1 MMIFVTGAS
10 GLLGSHLLIEL
21 LSRGEE
27 IKALKRTSSKLD
39 TVKSIFHFYLGDK
52 SETEFNKISWIDG
65 DVLDINSLIEGI
77 SGCNKVYHCA
87 AMVSFVKKDFKKM
100 MKVNKTGTANVVNVC
115 IDSPIEQLV
124 YVSSTAAIGRDGSK
138 EFYTEDNKWVS
149 NPDNS
154 NYAVTKYSAEN
165 EVWRGVEEGL
175 NAIIVNPCVILGPGN
190 WNESSLSIFKVV
202 KKGLRFYTPGL
213 NAFVDVRD
221 VAYAMVELSDNKIEN
236 QRFLVT
242 SENVFFKDLFEKIAK
257 AFDVKAPSIKVKPW
271 LAGLAWRIEG
281 FLHFLFGKKQNIT
294 KETAGSSMKITKYS
308 SQKLKDAIGIEFYS
322 IDDSVENAANY
333 FKINN

>member
-27 IKALKRTSSKLD
+27 IKALKRTNSKLD

-65 DVLDINSLIEGI
+65 DLLDITSLIEGI

-221 VAYAMVELSDNKIEN
+221 VAYAMAELSDNKIEN
-236 QRFLVT
+236 QRFLVI
-242 SENVFFKDLFEKIAK
+242 SENVFFKDLFEK
-257 AFDVKAPSIKVKPW
+257 
-271 LAGLAWRIEG
+271 
-281 FLHFLFGKKQNIT
+281 
-294 KETAGSSMKITKYS
+294 
-308 SQKLKDAIGIEFYS
+308 SQKLLTLKRLQ
-322 IDDSVENAANY
+322 
-333 FKINN
+333 